1 MPASNGRVPV
11 LIASWIDGKHAER
24 IAAAEP
30 ERIELS
36 YEPELL
42 PPPRYEADHYAPP
55 RELTA
60 HQRRQWRELLGRA
73 VVSLDFDW
81 DQPAQMRTNAPNL
94 RWIQATGS
102 GIGPLVAKAGLV
114 DSPVRITNTA
124 GIHAQPLAEF
134 VLMSALHYV
143 KDMPR
148 LMKWKKERHWE
159 RYCGYELAGSK
170 MLLIGLGKVGARIA
184 QLSAAL
190 GVEVIGHRRSGGGEK
205 PAGVTRIVDGAGLDE
220 ALPHTD
226 LLVIAAPETPE
237 TVNLIDRRRLRLLPS
252 RAVFVNVGRGSV
264 VDEAALI
271 DLLVSGRIRGAA
283 LDVFAE
289 EPLPADSPLWG
300 LPNVIISPHSASTVV
315 QENDRIVD
323 LFIENLGRFLDDRPL
338 VNEFDHRR
346 RY

>member
-1 MPASNGRVPV
+1 VPASNGRIPV
-11 LIASWIDGKHAER
+11 LIASWIDGKHADR

-55 RELTA
+55 RALTS
-60 HQRRQWRELLGRA
+60 HQRRRWRELWGRA

-81 DQPAQMRTNAPNL
+81 DQPAQMRRNAPNL

-102 GIGPLVAKAGLV
+102 GIGPLVAKAGLA
-114 DSPVRITNTA
+114 DSSVRITNAA

-134 VLMSALHYV
+134 VLMSALYYV
-143 KDMPR
+143 KEMPR
-148 LMKWKKERHWE
+148 LMRWKNERHWE
-159 RYCGYELAGSK
+159 RYCGHELAGSK
-170 MLLIGLGKVGARIA
+170 MLLIGLGKVGSRIA
-184 QLSAAL
+184 ELSAAL
-190 GVEVIGHRRSGGGEK
+190 GVEVIGHRRSASGDR
-205 PAGVTRIVDGAGLDE
+205 PPGVTRIVDGAGLDE
-220 ALPHTD
+220 TLPHTD
-226 LLVIAAPETPE
+226 LLVIAVPETEE
-237 TVNLIDRRRLRLLPS
+237 TSNLIDRRRLQLLPS
-252 RAVFVNVGRGSV
+252 HAVLVNVGRGSV

-271 DLLVSGRIRGAA
+271 DLLVAGRIRGAS
-283 LDVFAE
+283 LDVFAH
-289 EPLPADSPLWG
+289 EPLPAESPLWG
-300 LPNVIISPHSASTVV
+300 LPNVIISPHSASTVA

-323 LFIENLGRFLDDRPL
+323 LFIENLGRFLDDLPL